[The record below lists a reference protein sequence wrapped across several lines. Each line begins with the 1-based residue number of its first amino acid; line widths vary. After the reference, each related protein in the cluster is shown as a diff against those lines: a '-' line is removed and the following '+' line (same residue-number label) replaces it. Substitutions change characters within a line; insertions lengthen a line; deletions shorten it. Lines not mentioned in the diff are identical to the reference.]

1 MSDFCGLK
9 FQSFPTEIRL
19 QIYGILLV
27 NYDANE
33 EYQRLHSDNDEAH
46 SSTLAHLDSLTENSY
61 LTDTD
66 SDDDGDRVIELVDDG
81 GEHDQG
87 YSEEWNEESGALL
100 ARGSVGLEAPLFI
113 VNRSQDGFARKSL
126 WRSCTLH
133 PMILRASRE
142 IHREAAPVLYGENI
156 FAWRVAGTA
165 SRRLWYT
172 NRSDKPEL
180 PQNYTRLITKLWLR
194 VDVINATW
202 LDFDMGKAR
211 MSTRKKLRRF
221 CTQLRVNNM
230 RKLKVNY
237 CWYLPHCGHGT
248 PGEPEHALRNKQEC
262 CLEALKHIRATEVS
276 QVMDSFHA
284 QIKANL
290 RTQFSISDR
299 VSSTRRSALKATIE
313 GPRNLCP

>member
-1 MSDFCGLK
+1 
-9 FQSFPTEIRL
+9 
-19 QIYGILLV
+19 
-27 NYDANE
+27 
-33 EYQRLHSDNDEAH
+33 
-46 SSTLAHLDSLTENSY
+46 LAHLDSLTENSY

-87 YSEEWNEESGALL
+87 YSEEWNEESEALL

-113 VNRSQDGFARKSL
+113 GNRSQDGFARKSL

-180 PQNYTRLITKLWLR
+180 PQN
-194 VDVINATW
+194 
-202 LDFDMGKAR
+202 
-211 MSTRKKLRRF
+211 
-221 CTQLRVNNM
+221 
-230 RKLKVNY
+230 
-237 CWYLPHCGHGT
+237 
-248 PGEPEHALRNKQEC
+248 
-262 CLEALKHIRATEVS
+262 
-276 QVMDSFHA
+276 
-284 QIKANL
+284 
-290 RTQFSISDR
+290 
-299 VSSTRRSALKATIE
+299 
-313 GPRNLCP
+313 